1 MSDKAIDQKSN
12 DGFKEKGADGERR
25 SKGGKDRGGDQ
36 KVTDGLK
43 EKLVAVER
51 HSKTVKGGRI
61 MSFSASVVVGDGK
74 GKVGIGRG
82 KSREVPEAIQ
92 KAMED
97 ARKGMVQ
104 IELINNT
111 LFHQV
116 IVREGATKIFMKPAS
131 AGTGIK
137 AGGAMRQIFEVL
149 GIENVLAKVIGSTNP
164 DNVLRATLKGLQQM
178 KSPEKIAQKRGK
190 TLEEIRG

>member
-1 MSDKAIDQKSN
+1 MA
-12 DGFKEKGADGERR
+12 KESAAE
-25 SKGGKDRGGDQ
+25 Q
-36 KVTDGLK
+36 KVTDGLQ

-82 KSREVPEAIQ
+82 KAREVPEAIQ

-104 IELINNT
+104 IELHNNT
-111 LFHQV
+111 LFHEI
-116 IVREGATKIFMKPAS
+116 IVHDGATKIFMKPAS

-137 AGGAMRQIFEVL
+137 AGGAMRPMFEVL
-149 GIENVLAKVIGSTNP
+149 GIENVLAKIVGSANP
-164 DNVLRATLKGLQQM
+164 DNVLRATLKGLKQM
-178 KSPEKIAQKRGK
+178 KSPEKIAQRRGK

>member
-1 MSDKAIDQKSN
+1 MSTDKVVEQ
-12 DGFKEKGADGERR
+12 KEKATGGERH

-82 KSREVPEAIQ
+82 KAREVPEAIQ

-104 IELINNT
+104 IELQNNT
-111 LFHQV
+111 LFHEV

-131 AGTGIK
+131 AGTGII

-149 GIENVLAKVIGSTNP
+149 GMENVLAKVIGSTNP
-164 DNVLRATLKGLQQM
+164 DNVLRATLKGLRQM

-190 TLEEIRG
+190 TLAEIRG